1 MTVKLCVAFGSVP
14 CVAVPD
20 SSPAGDSVRPLG
32 STPAVTLT
40 VGGGKPVI
48 VTWNVVPGVFS
59 VNVAVFAL
67 VIAGGVVTRTVKLCV
82 AFGSTPLVAVSVTGK
97 EPNCVGVPDNSPAD
111 DSVSPGGSVPA
122 VTLTVGAG
130 NPVIVTWNVVP
141 GVFSLKVAV
150 FALVIAGGA
159 LTRTVR
165 FCVASGV
172 TPLVAFSVTGKDPL
186 WVGVPDN
193 NPVDDSVRPVGSA
206 PAVTVTVGA
215 GKPVIVTWNVVPAV
229 FSVNVAAF
237 RLVIFG
243 ASLTTM
249 VRFCVGFGSVP
260 LLAVSVTGKDPLCV
274 GVPDNTPAGDSV
286 RPLGSVPLV

>member
-14 CVAVPD
+14 FVAVSVTGKAPPCVGVPD

-48 VTWNVVPGVFS
+48 VTWNVPGVFS

-67 VIAGGVVTRTVKLCV
+67 VIAGDVVTRTVKVCV

-97 EPNCVGVPDNSPAD
+97 APNCVGVPDNNPAA
-111 DSVSPGGSVPA
+111 DSVRPGGSVPA

-130 NPVIVTWNVVP
+130 KPVIVTWNVVP

-159 LTRTVR
+159 LTRTVK

-172 TPLVAFSVTGKDPL
+172 VPLDAFSVTGKDPL

-193 NPVDDSVRPVGSA
+193 NPADDSVRPVGSV
-206 PAVTVTVGA
+206 PLVTVIVGA
-215 GKPVIVTWNVVPAV
+215 GKMFVVTWNVPGTP
-229 FSVNVAAF
+229 SVNVAVF
-237 RLVIFG
+237 GLVKPPPSF
-243 ASLTTM
+243 T
-249 VRFCVGFGSVP
+249 
-260 LLAVSVTGKDPLCV
+260 VSVKLCV
-274 GVPDNTPAGDSV
+274 PGAPT
-286 RPLGSVPLV
+286 PLVAVNVSG

>member
-14 CVAVPD
+14 FVAVSVTGKAPPCVGVPD

-159 LTRTVR
+159 LTRTVKL
-165 FCVASGV
+165 CVASGL
-172 TPLVAFSVTGKDPL
+172 TPLAAVSVTGKDPL

-193 NPVDDSVRPVGSA
+193 NPADDSVRPVGSA
-206 PAVTVTVGA
+206 PAVTVIVGA
-215 GKPVIVTWNVVPAV
+215 GNMFVVTEKVPGTP
-229 FSVNVAAF
+229 SVNVAVF
-237 RLVIFG
+237 GLVKPPPSFT
-243 ASLTTM
+243 L
-249 VRFCVGFGSVP
+249 SV
-260 LLAVSVTGKDPLCV
+260 KLCV
-274 GVPDNTPAGDSV
+274 PGAPT
-286 RPLGSVPLV
+286 PLVAVNVSG